1 MHNSVGGGNWM
12 TDAPL
17 VSDNYQL
24 VHDPKSLR
32 TLPEN
37 IRIQTGL
44 YDTSS
49 NLGFQIY
56 CIFNFLAPIYDN
68 TINSSVLQ
76 SSLQVRSA
84 CPLCF
89 TPSSRM
95 PGPPTHTL

>member
-1 MHNSVGGGNWM
+1 MA
-12 TDAPL
+12 DAPS
-17 VSDNYQL
+17 VSNNYQL

-32 TLPEN
+32 TLPGN
-37 IRIQTGL
+37 IRIQTGLLLSAL

-68 TINSSVLQ
+68 TFNSSVLQ
-76 SSLQVRSA
+76 SSLHVRSA

-89 TPSSRM
+89 TPSSGT